1 MATRN
6 AKIKSIK
13 PYPPKKDGSKSIGIT
28 FDDDKFGFY
37 GFSGDHGLKTD
48 VLYSYVYEDKVSAK
62 GNAYQDIS
70 KIEEWK
76 APKEVDPPKKEE
88 ALTSETPK
96 LGCKISPEL
105 RAELKTRIV
114 IAVNDRVMESFLKD
128 KFTDNYITELDIRIA
143 NALIS
148 AIDELQE

>member
-13 PYPPKKDGSKSIGIT
+13 PYPPKKDGTKSIGIT

-76 APKEVDPPKKEE
+76 APTEAKTVVSQPKGSLSTVEIAKLKAKGIFTSARLSVNAFTSNAITYDKIFSIAKEIKIYIWD
-88 ALTSETPK
+88 AL
-96 LGCKISPEL
+96 
-105 RAELKTRIV
+105 
-114 IAVNDRVMESFLKD
+114 
-128 KFTDNYITELDIRIA
+128 
-143 NALIS
+143 
-148 AIDELQE
+148 DELSAQE